1 MKQPVHLLVHPNAR
15 QEKLP
20 KSFLIRGMADV
31 LESLFFITTNSDR
44 RANCLKNELRSE
56 SKLEEK
62 NMDSVISPGYSEK
75 RSTGRN
81 WLRVG
86 VFSMVVLLVGAV
98 VGSAL
103 TVKGWS
109 PFKSLGSNPPLVLP
123 ENQPRVNQA
132 ITLNTGFSAVAKAV
146 TPAVVVIRTQSRSQ
160 PQQNPFLNPFEE
172 LFPDDE
178 EGGPQPRRRVPS
190 PAPNAPKGKDRKGQL
205 VPSGVGSGVIVT
217 ADGYVLTNNHVV
229 DGAEK
234 VEVELPDKRLFK
246 ATVVGTDAPS
256 DIAVIKLDATGLP
269 TIPLG
274 DSSQT
279 EVGDIVLAV
288 GNPLG
293 VGQTVT
299 MGIISAKGRST
310 TSGLGRQSYEDFI
323 QTDAPINRG
332 NSGGALVN
340 LKGELVGIPSQIL
353 SPSGGSIGI
362 GFAIPTNM
370 ARKVMEQLIA
380 GGKVKRGMLGVIIRQ
395 IDTDTAEQFGFKG
408 RGGVLVDEVQKG
420 LAADNAGVKHGDIIT
435 EFEGKRITDSNEFR
449 NLVANLA
456 PGASVKLKVWRDGAE
471 RDITAKLVDSEAQNT
486 LASTEPGSAEKGET
500 AVTEGV
506 LSGIKVENLT
516 PELAQR
522 LRMNPGLKGVV
533 VSSVDE
539 DSAAAGTLRRGDVII
554 EVNRQAVGSAAEF
567 NAVAKKAGNKK
578 ALLYV
583 QQQRNGIARGSFVTI
598 APQE

>member
-1 MKQPVHLLVHPNAR
+1 
-15 QEKLP
+15 
-20 KSFLIRGMADV
+20 
-31 LESLFFITTNSDR
+31 
-44 RANCLKNELRSE
+44 
-56 SKLEEK
+56 
-62 NMDSVISPGYSEK
+62 MDNVIGPDYAEK

-86 VFSMVVLLVGAV
+86 VFSIVVLFVGAI

-109 PFKSLGSNPPLVLP
+109 PFKSSTEHPPLILP
-123 ENQPRVNQA
+123 ENQPRINQA

-146 TPAVVVIRTQSRSQ
+146 TPAVVVIRTQSRAQS
-160 PQQNPFLNPFEE
+160 QQNPFFSNPFED

-178 EGGPQPRRRVPS
+178 DGIPQPRRRVPS
-190 PAPNAPKGKDRKGQL
+190 PSPNAPKGKEKKGTL

-217 ADGYVLTNNHVV
+217 QDGYILTNNHVV

-234 VEVELPDKRLFK
+234 VEVELTDKRIFK
-246 ATVVGTDAPS
+246 ATVIGTDAPS
-256 DIAVIKLDATGLP
+256 DIAVLKLDATGLP
-269 TIPLG
+269 TVPLG
-274 DSSQT
+274 DSNQT

-370 ARKVMEQLIA
+370 ARRVMEQLVA
-380 GGKVKRGMLGVIIRQ
+380 GGKVKRGMLGVVIGP
-395 IDTDTAEQFGFKG
+395 IDTDMAEQFGYKG
-408 RGGVLVDEVQKG
+408 STGVLVQEVTPNLGAEK
-420 LAADNAGVKHGDIIT
+420 AGIKHGDIIT
-435 EFEGKRITDSNEFR
+435 EFEGHKISDSNEFR
-449 NLVANLA
+449 NLVANIQ
-456 PGASVKLKVWRDGAE
+456 PGSSVKLKIWRDGTE
-471 RDITAKLVDSEAQNT
+471 REVTAKLVDAADSQKT
-486 LASTEPGSAEKGET
+486 LASNESGNGEKGET
-500 AVTEGV
+500 SVTEGV
-506 LSGIKVENLT
+506 LSGVKVENLT

-522 LRMNPGLKGVV
+522 LNMNGALKGVV
-533 VSSVDE
+533 VTAVDE
-539 DSAAAGTLRRGDVII
+539 DSAAASALRRGDVII
-554 EVNRQAVGSAAEF
+554 EVNRQAVSNVAEF
-567 NAVAKKAGNKK
+567 NAAARRVGNKK

-583 QQQRNGIARGSFVTI
+583 QQQRGGTSRGGFITI

>member
-1 MKQPVHLLVHPNAR
+1 
-15 QEKLP
+15 
-20 KSFLIRGMADV
+20 
-31 LESLFFITTNSDR
+31 
-44 RANCLKNELRSE
+44 
-56 SKLEEK
+56 
-62 NMDSVISPGYSEK
+62 MDSVISPDYSEN
-75 RSTGRN
+75 RSTGRH
-81 WLRVG
+81 WLRIG
-86 VFSMVVLLVGAV
+86 VFSIVVLLIGAM

-109 PFKSLGSNPPLVLP
+109 PFKGSGNNAPLVLP

-132 ITLNTGFSAVAKAV
+132 ITLTTGFSAVAKAV
-146 TPAVVVIRTQSRSQ
+146 TPAVVVIRTQSRPQ
-160 PQQNPFLNPFEE
+160 TQQNPFFNNPFED

-178 EGGPQPRRRVPS
+178 DSIPQPRRRVPS
-190 PAPNAPKGKDRKGQL
+190 PAPNAPKGKEKKGQL
-205 VPSGVGSGVIVT
+205 VPNGTGSGVIIT
-217 ADGYVLTNNHVV
+217 QDGYILTNNHVV

-234 VEVELPDKRLFK
+234 VEVELADKRIFK

-269 TIPLG
+269 TVPLG
-274 DSSQT
+274 DSTQA
-279 EVGDIVLAV
+279 EVGDIVLAI

-310 TSGLGRQSYEDFI
+310 TSGIGRQSYEDFI

-370 ARKVMEQLIA
+370 ARRVMEQLVA
-380 GGKVKRGMLGVIIRQ
+380 GGKVKRGMLGVVIGQ
-395 IDTDTAEQFGFKG
+395 MDTELAEQFGYKG
-408 RGGVLVDEVQKG
+408 AGGVLVQQVSPG
-420 LAADNAGVKHGDIIT
+420 LAAEKAGLKHGDIIT
-435 EFEGKRITDSNEFR
+435 EFEGHKIVDSNEFR
-449 NLVANLA
+449 NLVANIS
-456 PGASVKLKVWRDGAE
+456 PGSTVKLKIWRDGTE
-471 RDITAKLVDSEAQNT
+471 REVSAKLVDAEAQNT
-486 LASTEPGSAEKGET
+486 VASNETSNSDKGET

-506 LSGIKVENLT
+506 LSGVKVENLT
-516 PELAQR
+516 PELSQR
-522 LRMNPGLKGVV
+522 LNMNPGMKGVV
-533 VSSVDE
+533 VTSVDE
-539 DSAAAGTLRRGDVII
+539 DSAAAGTLRRGDVIV
-554 EVNRQAVGSAAEF
+554 EVNRQAVNSLAEF

-583 QQQRNGIARGSFVTI
+583 QQQRGGTSRGGFVTI

>member
-1 MKQPVHLLVHPNAR
+1 
-15 QEKLP
+15 
-20 KSFLIRGMADV
+20 
-31 LESLFFITTNSDR
+31 
-44 RANCLKNELRSE
+44 
-56 SKLEEK
+56 
-62 NMDSVISPGYSEK
+62 MDSVISPGYSEK
-75 RSTGRN
+75 RPAVRN

-86 VFSMVVLLVGAV
+86 IFSIVVLLVGAV

-109 PFKSLGSNPPLVLP
+109 PFKNSGNNPPLVLP
-123 ENQPRVNQA
+123 DNQPRINQA

-146 TPAVVVIRTQSRSQ
+146 TPAVVVIRTQSRAQ
-160 PQQNPFLNPFEE
+160 TQQNPFFNNPFED

-178 EGGPQPRRRVPS
+178 DGAPQPRRRVPS
-190 PAPNAPKGKDRKGQL
+190 PLPNAPKGKEKKGNL

-217 ADGYVLTNNHVV
+217 QDGYVLTNNHVV

-234 VEVELPDKRLFK
+234 VEVELADKRIFK
-246 ATVVGTDAPS
+246 ATVIGTDAPS

-269 TIPLG
+269 TVPLG
-274 DSSQT
+274 DSTQA
-279 EVGDIVLAV
+279 EVGDIVLAI

-293 VGQTVT
+293 IGQTVT

-310 TSGLGRQSYEDFI
+310 TSGVGRQSYEDFI

-370 ARKVMEQLIA
+370 ARRVMEQLVA
-380 GGKVKRGMLGVIIRQ
+380 GGKVKRGMLGVVIGQ
-395 IDTDTAEQFGFKG
+395 MDAELADQFGYKG
-408 RGGVLVDEVQKG
+408 RSGVLVQEVTPG
-420 LAADNAGVKHGDIIT
+420 LAAEKAGVKHGDIIT
-435 EFEGKRITDSNEFR
+435 EFEGHKIIDSNEFR
-449 NLVANLA
+449 NLVANIP
-456 PGASVKLKVWRDGAE
+456 PGSSVKFKVWRDGSE
-471 RDITAKLVDSEAQNT
+471 REVTAT
-486 LASTEPGSAEKGET
+486 LADAADTQKTLAGNEPGNSDKGET
-500 AVTEGV
+500 SVTEGV
-506 LSGIKVENLT
+506 LSGVKVENIT

-522 LRMNPGLKGVV
+522 LNMGSGIKGVV
-533 VSSVDE
+533 VTAVDE
-539 DSAAAGTLRRGDVII
+539 DSAAASALRRGDVIV
-554 EVNRQAVGSAAEF
+554 EVNRQAVNNSAEF
-567 NAVAKKAGNKK
+567 NAAAKRAGNKK

-583 QQQRNGIARGSFVTI
+583 QQAQRNGLARGGFVTI

>member
-1 MKQPVHLLVHPNAR
+1 
-15 QEKLP
+15 
-20 KSFLIRGMADV
+20 
-31 LESLFFITTNSDR
+31 
-44 RANCLKNELRSE
+44 
-56 SKLEEK
+56 
-62 NMDSVISPGYSEK
+62 MDSVISPGYSEK
-75 RSTGRN
+75 PATGRN

-86 VFSMVVLLVGAV
+86 IFSVVVLLVGAV

-109 PFKSLGSNPPLVLP
+109 PFNGSSNNPPLVLP

-132 ITLNTGFSAVAKAV
+132 ITLTTGFSAVAKAV
-146 TPAVVVIRTQSRSQ
+146 TPAVVVIRTQSRMQ
-160 PQQNPFLNPFEE
+160 QQQNPFFNNPFED
-172 LFPDDE
+172 LFPDDD
-178 EGGPQPRRRVPS
+178 EGGPQPRRRVPT
-190 PAPNAPKGKDRKGQL
+190 PNTPKGKEKKGQL

-217 ADGYVLTNNHVV
+217 QDGYILTNNHVV

-234 VEVELPDKRLFK
+234 VEVELADKRIFK
-246 ATVVGTDAPS
+246 ANVIGTDPPS

-269 TIPLG
+269 TVPLG
-274 DSSQT
+274 DSTQA

-310 TSGLGRQSYEDFI
+310 TSGVGRQSYEDFL

-380 GGKVKRGMLGVIIRQ
+380 GGKVKRGMLGVIIGQ
-395 IDTDTAEQFGFKG
+395 MDTELAEQFGYKG
-408 RGGVLVDEVQKG
+408 AGGVLVQEVSPG
-420 LAADNAGVKHGDIIT
+420 LAAEKAGLKHGDIIT
-435 EFEGKRITDSNEFR
+435 EFEGHRIVDSNEFR
-449 NLVANLA
+449 NLVANIP
-456 PGASVKLKVWRDGAE
+456 PGSSVKLKIWRDGSE
-471 RDITAKLVDSEAQNT
+471 REVTAKLVDAEAQTT
-486 LASTEPGSAEKGET
+486 LASSESGNSDKGET
-500 AVTEGV
+500 SVTEGV
-506 LSGIKVENLT
+506 LSGVKVENIT
-516 PELAQR
+516 PELSQR
-522 LRMNPGLKGVV
+522 LNMNPGMKGVV
-533 VSSVDE
+533 VTSVDE
-539 DSAAAGTLRRGDVII
+539 DSAAAGALRRGDVIV
-554 EVNRQAVGSAAEF
+554 EVNRQAVSSAAEF
-567 NAVAKKAGNKK
+567 NAAAKKAGNKK

-583 QQQRNGIARGSFVTI
+583 QQQRGGSTRGGFVTI
-598 APQE
+598 TPQE